1 MNYCYIGTE
10 TIIHLLT
17 KKLFSYLFFVVCRMA
32 LSFIRHRETHLLV
45 TEMQKYTKKILLTI
59 YVRILYIRTCIGDL
73 IGGHG
78 PICMDEQDREFLC
91 TRAPIFLSLKTILS
105 V

>member
-32 LSFIRHRETHLLV
+32 LSFIRHRETHLLA
-45 TEMQKYTKKILLTI
+45 TAMQKYTKKILLTI

-78 PICMDEQDREFLC
+78 PICMDEQEREDFSV
-91 TRAPIFLSLKTILS
+91 RARQYFYH
-105 V
+105 